1 MRDYLRSARG
11 TLQDKLSD
19 FHALVYLANRLDV
32 EVRLV
37 ERATPFAYRIVL
49 VIMRSRRV
57 FLSLCACGCS
67 LQSS

>member
-1 MRDYLRSARG
+1 MRSARG